1 MTFEHDLLGREIQRV
16 LSPDAAITSR
26 WDQLGRLISQTL
38 RVADHRMRDRR
49 FSYRA
54 DGMLTGID
62 DFATG
67 RATQFQLDLLGRP
80 PSLPGLDHHSR
91 RHTATTRQ
99 ATRASPNGRAAV
111 PHRTPQ
117 VNAPWTAPGRWPRDA
132 PPTTYHYDEAGRLV
146 ERRKRRLSHKP
157 NIWRYTWAPEGRL
170 TTCTTPDGT
179 LWRYRY
185 DPSGRRTATRRFI
198 AVGQG
203 TEEIQFTWDGDR
215 LAEGPTPPPAPSC
228 PGNPTDTGP

>member
-1 MTFEHDLLGREIQRV
+1 MAFEHDLLGREIQRV

-38 RVADHRMRDRR
+38 RVGDHRMRDRR

-80 PSLPGLDHHSR
+80 LAARTGSPQPETYRYDPAGNQSFAEWPSS
-91 RHTATTRQ
+91 
-99 ATRASPNGRAAV
+99 RAA
-111 PHRTPQ
+111 PDSAGERSLDGTRML
-117 VNAPWTAPGRWPRDA
+117 AAGR
-132 PPTTYHYDEAGRLV
+132 TTYHYDEAGRLV

-157 NIWRYTWAPEGRL
+157 DIWRFTWDPEGRL
-170 TTCTTPDGT
+170 TTCTTPAAPSGATATT
-179 LWRYRY
+179 LWGAAPPHAASS
-185 DPSGRRTATRRFI
+185 PSAR
-198 AVGQG
+198 
-203 TEEIQFTWDGDR
+203 
-215 LAEGPTPPPAPSC
+215 
-228 PGNPTDTGP
+228 